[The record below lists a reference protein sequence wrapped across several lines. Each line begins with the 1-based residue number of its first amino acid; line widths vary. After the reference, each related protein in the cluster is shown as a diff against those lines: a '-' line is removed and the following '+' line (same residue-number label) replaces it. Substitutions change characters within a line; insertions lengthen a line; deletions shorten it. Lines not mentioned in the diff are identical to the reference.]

1 MNFRSWGS
9 CNALCAVV
17 GDDFKPG
24 KSDEEDDD
32 DESVSSGVDENDDL
46 ESESASE
53 PDSPVKVRG
62 GVVRVCCASMHVCK
76 EHLSEH

>member
-1 MNFRSWGS
+1 MRCVLF
-9 CNALCAVV
+9 V

-62 GVVRVCCASMHVCK
+62 GVV
-76 EHLSEH
+76 